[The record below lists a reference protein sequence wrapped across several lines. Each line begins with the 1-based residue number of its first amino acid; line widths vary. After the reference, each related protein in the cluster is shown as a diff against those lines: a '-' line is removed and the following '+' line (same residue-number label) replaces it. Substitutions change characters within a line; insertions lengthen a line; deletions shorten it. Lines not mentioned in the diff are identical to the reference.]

1 MTRYADPAEFDTALR
16 AALADNPDLL
26 NATLA
31 HLANADA
38 ERARLSNAAADLLPE
53 ARRAVYELSDGELDL
68 NDEEETTLTDMVV
81 SAALDEGVVDIDTD
95 YAREVYGRAR
105 WAR

>member
-1 MTRYADPAEFDTALR
+1 MTRYTDPAEFDAALR

-31 HLANADA
+31 
-38 ERARLSNAAADLLPE
+38 RLTNAAGDLHPD
-53 ARRAVYELSDGELDL
+53 ARAAVYELSEELDL
-68 NDEEETTLTDMVV
+68 DDEQETTLTDMVV
-81 SAALDEGVVDIDTD
+81 SAALDEGVVDIDTG

>member
-1 MTRYADPAEFDTALR
+1 MTRYADPAEFDAALR

-26 NATLA
+26 NAAL
-31 HLANADA
+31 
-38 ERARLSNAAADLLPE
+38 ARLSNAAAELLPE

-68 NDEEETTLTDMVV
+68 DDEEEATLTDMIV

>member
-1 MTRYADPAEFDTALR
+1 MNRYADPAKFDTALR
-16 AALADNPDLL
+16 AALGDNPDLL
-26 NATLA
+26 NAAL
-31 HLANADA
+31 
-38 ERARLSNAAADLLPE
+38 ARLSNAAVDLHPE
-53 ARRAVYELSDGELDL
+53 ARAAVYELSDVELDL
-68 NDEEETTLTDMVV
+68 NDEEETTLMDMVV